1 MARTTI
7 LLQDD
12 LLMEVKRLAH
22 TKGTTVTDV
31 IHTALRDYVGTQPHA
46 GLPSFTAVGRTKA
59 GQSRNLGRQ
68 AKKVA
73 RRAVDPYEG
82 SPRAGRR

>member
-12 LLMEVKRLAH
+12 LLIEVKRLAH
-22 TKGTTVTDV
+22 TKGTTVTEV
-31 IHTALRDYVGTQPHA
+31 IQTALRDYVDTQPHA
-46 GLPSFTAVGRTKA
+46 GLPSFTAVGRAKGA
-59 GQSRNLGRQ
+59 ASKNLSRQ
-68 AKKVA
+68 AKKIA

-82 SPRAGRR
+82 SPRGRR

>member
-12 LLMEVKRLAH
+12 LLIEVRRLAH
-22 TKGTTVTDV
+22 TKGTTVTEV
-31 IHTALRDYVGTQPHA
+31 IQTALRDYVGTQPHA
-46 GLPSFTAVGRTKA
+46 GLPSFTAVARTKGA
-59 GQSRNLGRQ
+59 ASKNLSRQ
-68 AKKVA
+68 AKKLA

-82 SPRAGRR
+82 SPRAGLR

>member
-12 LLMEVKRLAH
+12 LLLEVKRLAH
-22 TKGTTVTDV
+22 AKGTTVTAV
-31 IHTALRDYVGTQPHA
+31 IHNALRDYVGAQPQA
-46 GLPSFTAVGRTKA
+46 GLPSFTAVSRTK
-59 GQSRNLGRQ
+59 GPETKNLSRQ
-68 AKKVA
+68 AKKLA